1 MWSDPPIIVAIAT
14 GVVGALLGLGSL
26 LFSAF
31 VFCKQR
37 KQSQSQASW
46 EEYRETVYDPLFSV
60 FRHLEEFAKRC
71 RGTRGFPTGKEEQR
85 AFFRDLSETM
95 NEVEISCAK
104 ADEHDASFRRDWTE
118 QSETRTREIY
128 DLVNDHNLD
137 IEIIEHGDPHLLSLG
152 DGLREYLRFFE
163 NRLREQR
170 KEMLGF

>member
-1 MWSDPPIIVAIAT
+1 MVRPPPIIVAIGT

-46 EEYRETVYDPLFSV
+46 EEYRETAYDPLFSV

-85 AFFRDLSETM
+85 AFP
-95 NEVEISCAK
+95 
-104 ADEHDASFRRDWTE
+104 ADALMFVKPSMGR
-118 QSETRTREIY
+118 
-128 DLVNDHNLD
+128 
-137 IEIIEHGDPHLLSLG
+137 
-152 DGLREYLRFFE
+152 
-163 NRLREQR
+163 
-170 KEMLGF
+170 